1 MTGCN
6 IVTISK
12 VETIDDKSDTVEFSK
27 VYNAL
32 ITNPKTELYLNYM
45 DVNHPDMV
53 DTIMEILNEFTKDIV
68 EVCYTK
74 VKDISIEIDYDV
86 PMNELKLGL
95 KLLLTHGHQIMDE
108 QFFSIAVDLSEKYEE
123 KLIALELFS
132 LSIEFDTELKGEYTK
147 LISVEKTGQF
157 KKD

>member
-1 MTGCN
+1 MTSCN

-12 VETIDDKSDTVEFSK
+12 VETIDDKSGTVEFSK

-32 ITNPKTELYLNYM
+32 ITNPKTELYLNHM

-95 KLLLTHGHQIMDE
+95 FLY
-108 QFFSIAVDLSEKYEE
+108 S
-123 KLIALELFS
+123 LI
-132 LSIEFDTELKGEYTK
+132 
-147 LISVEKTGQF
+147 
-157 KKD
+157 